1 MVPPL
6 SLRLVE
12 ATLTRLRCVLFPS
25 QYEVARGGDGIR
37 EHEEME
43 RRIQREM
50 ERRAEFRDITRHGVP
65 LEQVALWPNCDS

>member
-1 MVPPL
+1 M
-6 SLRLVE
+6 
-12 ATLTRLRCVLFPS
+12 LFPS